1 MTNNVV
7 EDILGQIPAHQLADQ
22 LGVDESTAMQAAR
35 AVIPSLIGGLQHN
48 ALDGDGEQSL
58 AGALLDH
65 AGTNL
70 FDGGQIDLSQIDV
83 SDGEKIV
90 GHVFGDQTGQLAQA
104 IGTRTQ
110 GGSSLIDRLLPILAP
125 IVLAYIAKQITGG
138 SQSQAGGGNILN
150 DILGGVLGGGMGQQ
164 APQQQRPQS
173 YPQQQGSGSILGDIL
188 GGILAGGLGGA
199 MGGAQQQQSYPQQS
213 YPQQNNPFNVPDDG
227 DPGNLRI
234 DDSAPTTVDGRPL
247 PGGAQQQENEGGI
260 LGDILGG
267 IFGKRG

>member
-199 MGGAQQQQSYPQQS
+199 MGGAQQQQSYPQQ
-213 YPQQNNPFNVPDDG
+213 NNPFNVPDDG